1 MMSIS
6 LDECRRALGAGT
18 VVLWL
23 AIGGTLG
30 VSAVVVL
37 PAGLEAQARSRGQQQ
52 RGSSA
57 RSSGQS
63 RPDRKSVV

>member
-23 AIGGTLG
+23 AIAGTLG
-30 VSAVVVL
+30 VGAVMVV
-37 PAGLEAQARSRGQQQ
+37 PASLEAQARSRGQH
-52 RGSSA
+52 
-57 RSSGQS
+57 
-63 RPDRKSVV
+63 RPTFGVLQ